1 METLEIVI
9 ELALMI
15 GVPYI
20 VYHYIVKKE
29 WDGQRKFRNK

>member
-9 ELALMI
+9 ALALMI

-20 VYHYIVKKE
+20 AYYYTVKKE